1 MKSWLSRVI
10 VQSGGI
16 LGRFHLKSI
25 SACCRR
31 GGDSTDE
38 GADLAPME
46 RRIILSVSLRVA
58 GVTSH

>member
-1 MKSWLSRVI
+1 M
-10 VQSGGI
+10 QSGGI

-46 RRIILSVSLRVA
+46 RRIILSVRLRVA